1 MKEAEPLRGL
11 LSVKIEF
18 LWTEEHTETFEK
30 IKSMLSSPATLAL
43 YNIEKKTKIRTDG
56 SLLNCIS
63 VVLYQQDDQDKI
75 WKPGDC
81 ASRFLTETE
90 KNYFPIELEMLAAT
104 WGMTRMN
111 LYLQGLQHFTLE
123 TDHKPLVP
131 ILNTKLISDL
141 SPRIQRMRMKML
153 KFNFTATYVPGK
165 ELIDADALSET
176 NMAIESGTT
185 AHVNGIMS
193 NLPANN
199 QIIERIMKE
208 TNKDSILTEVCEYI
222 RGGWPIAKNQCSG
235 IVAPYWEHH
244 SNLTILKGLIML
256 GVRIVIPKNLQAD
269 ILQKIHA
276 GHCGIEKCKRRA

>member
-1 MKEAEPLRGL
+1 
-11 LSVKIEF
+11 
-18 LWTEEHTETFEK
+18 
-30 IKSMLSSPATLAL
+30 
-43 YNIEKKTKIRTDG
+43 
-56 SLLNCIS
+56 
-63 VVLYQQDDQDKI
+63 
-75 WKPGDC
+75 
-81 ASRFLTETE
+81 
-90 KNYFPIELEMLAAT
+90 MLAAT

-111 LYLQGLQHFTLE
+111 LYLQGLQHFTLG

-153 KFNFTATYVPGK
+153 KFNFTATNVPGK

-176 NMAIESGTT
+176 DMVIESETT
-185 AHVNGIMS
+185 VHVNGIMS

-199 QIIERIMKE
+199 QMIESIMKE

-222 RGGWPIAKNQCSG
+222 RQGWPIAKNQCSG

-244 SNLTILKGLIML
+244 SNLTTLKGLIML

-276 GHCGIEKCKRRA
+276 GHCGIEKCKRRAR